1 MQINI
6 WGLTL
11 DGNLLSESQQKYIES
26 LPKDVPSV
34 EWVWCEMDR
43 VWDKC
48 GLDNK
53 RLFSEQD
60 IGSFYGHPV
69 WIMNGLFTEI
79 DPVSVGHRKSITDYF
94 REFGLLKLADYGGG
108 SGVLAEQIALNHK
121 KASVDIVEPY
131 VSDFFIKKSSAS
143 QSVNFVSD
151 YEHSNYDC
159 VIAQDVLEHIEN
171 PIETA
176 FSMSCHVKKNGY
188 VIFAN
193 CFYPVIKCHL
203 PSTFYLRHT
212 FKFVMQRMGLVYI
225 GRIPGAE
232 HALVFQNTGDL
243 DLEKAL
249 RLVPRIKVLGLFLNK
264 LAPIASGVKRL
275 FK

>member
-11 DGNLLSESQQKYIES
+11 DGDSLTESQKKYIEF

-34 EWVWCEMDR
+34 EWVWAEMDR
-43 VWDKC
+43 VWDEC

-53 RLFSEQD
+53 KPFSEQD

-79 DPVSVGHRKSITDYF
+79 DPASIGHRKAIASYYRDRDI
-94 REFGLLKLADYGGG
+94 LKIADYGGG
-108 SGVLAEQIALNHK
+108 SGVLAEQVVLGHK
-121 KASVDIVEPY
+121 NASVDIVEPY
-131 VSDFFIKKSSAS
+131 ASDFFIKKLSAYPT
-143 QSVNFVSD
+143 VNFVSD
-151 YEHSNYDC
+151 YGHTNYDC
-159 VIAQDVLEHIEN
+159 VIAQDVLEHVEN

-176 FSMSCHVKKNGY
+176 YKMSCHVKEGGY

-212 FKFVMQRMGLVYI
+212 FRYFMKKMGLVFVE
-225 GRIPGAE
+225 RMPGAE
-232 HALVFQNTGDL
+232 HALVYQKKDDL
-243 DLEKAL
+243 SLEKAL
-249 RLVPRIKVLGLFLNK
+249 NSAPKMKVLGTFLNK
-264 LAPIASGVKRL
+264 IIPIASKIKRL
-275 FK
+275 FN